1 MAFFGGN
8 GGDGE
13 EADCADVIICDFKGL
28 FCFNPVHNWIWEEEK
43 TDT

>member
-28 FCFNPVHNWIWEEEK
+28 FCFTIEFEK
-43 TDT
+43 KKKQILNLG